1 MDAILVVERQDSARE
16 SLAELLRGEGYEVYA
31 AADGS
36 AAIPLVDQVDLD
48 LALTDLR
55 MGGSDGKAVLR
66 HLRDVSPQTLVILM
80 TAHEFVET
88 AIEAI
93 RLGAV
98 DYILKPLIFED
109 VLRKVQHFLAH
120 RKLGWENQI
129 LREKLSQHAS
139 PDQPFGRSEV
149 IQEIWALIT
158 KVAPTPTTV
167 LITGES
173 GVGKEVVART
183 IHANSLAKDN
193 VFLPV
198 NCAAMPDNL
207 LESQLF
213 GQVKGSFTGAI
224 SSQEGLFQRARGGTI
239 FFDEIGDMPLSL
251 QPELLRVLEDKQVMA
266 VGSTTPV
273 KVKVRILAST
283 NRDLTE
289 EVEAGRFNGD
299 LCYHL
304 NGFRIHMPP
313 LRERLQDLP
322 MLVDHLIQR
331 HNLEMKK
338 NYKGVDNA
346 TMSVLMSLPWKGN
359 IRELDNVLERAM
371 ILGDGESISPAN
383 LPG

>member
-31 AADGS
+31 AVDGS

-149 IQEIWALIT
+149 IQEILALIT

-173 GVGKEVVART
+173 GVGKESRRRS
-183 IHANSLAKDN
+183 NDSCQQ
-193 VFLPV
+193 P
-198 NCAAMPDNL
+198 C
-207 LESQLF
+207 
-213 GQVKGSFTGAI
+213 
-224 SSQEGLFQRARGGTI
+224 EG
-239 FFDEIGDMPLSL
+239 
-251 QPELLRVLEDKQVMA
+251 
-266 VGSTTPV
+266 
-273 KVKVRILAST
+273 
-283 NRDLTE
+283 
-289 EVEAGRFNGD
+289 
-299 LCYHL
+299 
-304 NGFRIHMPP
+304 
-313 LRERLQDLP
+313 
-322 MLVDHLIQR
+322 
-331 HNLEMKK
+331 
-338 NYKGVDNA
+338 
-346 TMSVLMSLPWKGN
+346 
-359 IRELDNVLERAM
+359 
-371 ILGDGESISPAN
+371 
-383 LPG
+383 